1 MQKIASLS
9 KKFFLSY
16 KALPQKK
23 QYLEFFTALL
33 SIPMLITVIILNY
46 NNLNNLNGN
55 KTTPTPVPE
64 KIYIT
69 LPGSGAMQEVTP
81 TEGTEDISTGP
92 CTKELGPVSISSP
105 EEKETITDNP
115 VSVNISYDDSTYC
128 GAAWSYRIN
137 GGTWSE
143 YDDKSIALYNL
154 PQGDIKFELRV
165 RSIVASDEEKLTRN
179 FVYKGKS
186 TGTPSASSSAN

>member
-1 MQKIASLS
+1 MQRIARLS

-16 KALPQKK
+16 RALPQKK

-46 NNLNNLNGN
+46 NNLNTLNKN
-55 KTTPTPVPE
+55 KVTPTPLPE
-64 KIYIT
+64 KIYVTI
-69 LPGSGAMQEVTP
+69 PGSSAVQEEAPVQT
-81 TEGTEDISTGP
+81 TEA
-92 CTKELGPVSISSP
+92 CKKELGPVSISSP

-115 VSVNISYDDSTYC
+115 VSVDISYDDTTYC
-128 GAAWSYRIN
+128 GAVWSYRIN
-137 GGTWSE
+137 GGDWSD

-165 RSIVASDEEKLTRN
+165 KSIVTKDDDKLTRN

-186 TGTPSASSSAN
+186 TGSPSASSSAN